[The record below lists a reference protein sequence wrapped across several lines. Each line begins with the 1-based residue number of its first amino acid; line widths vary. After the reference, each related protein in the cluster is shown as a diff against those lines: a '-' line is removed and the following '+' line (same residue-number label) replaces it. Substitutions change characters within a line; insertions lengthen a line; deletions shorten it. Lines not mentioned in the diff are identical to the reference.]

1 MALSR
6 SQAEAAS
13 GAAVPVLPTPVGVYV
28 TGSGSADVRWLNG
41 SGKVSGASDSADRPV
56 SRG

>member
-28 TGSGSADVRWLNG
+28 TGSESVDVRRLNA
-41 SGKVSGASDSADRPV
+41 SGKVSGDCESVDRTV
-56 SRG
+56 SHR